1 MHGTITGK
9 VVAASAEHRL
19 QKARDEFWF
28 FRTLIHPKMRRQR
41 NSSNV
46 SQTRNW
52 TRKSPLTGSLLRAN
66 LQACA
71 VKAVRRRCSAA
82 SAAADYRGNRQF
94 REIDR
99 ATRISGRA
107 ALDG

>member
-52 TRKSPLTGSLLRAN
+52 TRKSPLTGSLLGSDSHLMMVPSDCRS
-66 LQACA
+66 
-71 VKAVRRRCSAA
+71 RRK
-82 SAAADYRGNRQF
+82 G
-94 REIDR
+94 
-99 ATRISGRA
+99 IS
-107 ALDG
+107 LK